1 MEEKIR
7 FTADSHFG
15 KVLYEW
21 WQSLEADR
29 ATRAVLKRCSTLD
42 AVALTAA
49 YQHFYRYMLMRGW
62 PTDAKD
68 WQKDRLAAIAGLL
81 AHVKSEDT
89 QSLPLAMSEKNGD
102 KNLVSELRFKS
113 LLKADTI
120 DDVFIDLR
128 RVLPLIG
135 KKADI
140 YQLAKDVYYWN
151 DNTKKQWAY
160 SYRWA

>member
-1 MEEKIR
+1 
-7 FTADSHFG
+7 
-15 KVLYEW
+15 
-21 WQSLEADR
+21 
-29 ATRAVLKRCSTLD
+29 
-42 AVALTAA
+42 
-49 YQHFYRYMLMRGW
+49 
-62 PTDAKD
+62 
-68 WQKDRLAAIAGLL
+68 
-81 AHVKSEDT
+81 VKSEDT
-89 QSLPLAMSEKNGD
+89 QSLPWAMSEKNGD
-102 KNLVSELRFKS
+102 NNVVSELRFKS
-113 LLKADTI
+113 LLKADSI